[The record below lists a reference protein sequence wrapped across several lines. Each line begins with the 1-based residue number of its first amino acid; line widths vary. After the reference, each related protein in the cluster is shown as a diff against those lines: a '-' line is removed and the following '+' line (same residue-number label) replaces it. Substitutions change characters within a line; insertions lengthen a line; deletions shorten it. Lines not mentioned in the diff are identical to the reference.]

1 MDEGTFGIL
10 NGFIYFSQ
18 VDIVNHIQNNDP
30 FLVELLSVF
39 KGQTA
44 SPIQDDSPLDQTK
57 RDTLMFLHQLFTL
70 AKPLQAIGRIAL
82 YRGLIDRGLLHV
94 VEWAFRRREAPIL
107 HTASEILTFTLEHDT
122 NAVRN
127 HILKEHDASSTTLL
141 GEMIGIQSVTDNTG
155 LASHLSDSIRH
166 LLDIPHEGEVS
177 YMLPCQD
184 LAYDQ
189 SIFVR
194 KEGPLADNFIT
205 FFYETSASSLFR
217 PITDMPHMDKESRSF
232 LYQDWTIPNIQ
243 TPHLDY
249 LDHAYLSLY
258 CLLSS
263 YHSVFHTTHIAL
275 HISSYL
281 IQSPNQ
287 SSTSFKLRTSPCD
300 MVSLPAFLFV
310 ASYADN

>member
-1 MDEGTFGIL
+1 M

-177 YMLPCQD
+177 
-184 LAYDQ
+184 
-189 SIFVR
+189 
-194 KEGPLADNFIT
+194 
-205 FFYETSASSLFR
+205 
-217 PITDMPHMDKESRSF
+217 
-232 LYQDWTIPNIQ
+232 
-243 TPHLDY
+243 
-249 LDHAYLSLY
+249 
-258 CLLSS
+258 
-263 YHSVFHTTHIAL
+263 
-275 HISSYL
+275 
-281 IQSPNQ
+281 
-287 SSTSFKLRTSPCD
+287 
-300 MVSLPAFLFV
+300 
-310 ASYADN
+310 

>member
-1 MDEGTFGIL
+1 
-10 NGFIYFSQ
+10 
-18 VDIVNHIQNNDP
+18 VDIVNHIQNNDSL
-30 FLVELLSVF
+30 LVELLSVF

-44 SPIQDDSPLDQTK
+44 SPIQDDSPLDQKK

-122 NAVRN
+122 NAVRH
-127 HILKEHDASSTTLL
+127 HILKEHDADATTLL
-141 GEMIGIQSVTDNTG
+141 AEMIGIQGLTDNTG

-177 YMLPCQD
+177 YSPRSHD
-184 LAYDQ
+184 SADDQ

-205 FFYETSASSLFR
+205 FFYETSASQLFR
-217 PITDMPHMDKESRSF
+217 PITDLPHMDSE
-232 LYQDWTIPNIQ
+232 
-243 TPHLDY
+243 
-249 LDHAYLSLY
+249 
-258 CLLSS
+258 
-263 YHSVFHTTHIAL
+263 
-275 HISSYL
+275 
-281 IQSPNQ
+281 
-287 SSTSFKLRTSPCD
+287 STSTYRKYECRLTIRPPT
-300 MVSLPAFLFV
+300 
-310 ASYADN
+310 